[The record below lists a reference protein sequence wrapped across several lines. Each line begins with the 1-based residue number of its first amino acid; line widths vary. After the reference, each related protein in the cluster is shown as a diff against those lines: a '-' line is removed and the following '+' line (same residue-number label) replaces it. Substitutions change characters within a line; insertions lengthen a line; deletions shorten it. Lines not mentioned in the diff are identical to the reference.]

1 MKKHNYLILL
11 LVLLFIQCNSGKK
24 TESLDNNEKKVEENI
39 TKVKENQTV
48 KETISDTVF
57 LIKCKNHYD
66 TLYTK
71 KFVSKVGEELLMTQ
85 ISYID
90 SQKVLSF
97 DSIFETKSHKYNRH
111 YESYD
116 ARTEV
121 KIYENDSIL
130 FSYTFNPI
138 QRKIDENKVLDLNDI
153 FYFGHMYSLYYF
165 DRNDNTIVI
174 RSHGTNDYYVFDIT
188 GKLIYIGEVRD
199 ANTTFDVN
207 LNLNAII
214 TNFELYDIEKRESF
228 SFNKLSRYPLLK
240 HILLNNENLLLIFNE
255 NEDKENT
262 YSIVSKELEV
272 INKGT
277 LRICDYR
284 TEVFN
289 EIYDGRIL
297 MFSNKEDKLQIIDN
311 KFPFDSKTISI
322 DDIKEYDDN
331 FSYHKSY
338 GFDCEDMLTSQI
350 IYMDTLNNEFRRSKY
365 SRPGD

>member
-11 LVLLFIQCNSGKK
+11 LALLFIQCNSGKK
-24 TESLDNNEKKVEENI
+24 NESLDNNDKKAEESI
-39 TKVKENQTV
+39 TEV
-48 KETISDTVF
+48 KETVFDTVF

-71 KFVSKVGEELLMTQ
+71 KFVSKSGEELLMTQ

-90 SQKVLSF
+90 SQTVLSF
-97 DSIFETKSHKYNRH
+97 DSIFETKSHIYNRH

-121 KIYENDSIL
+121 KIYEKDFIL
-130 FSYTFNPI
+130 FSYIFNPI

-153 FYFGHMYSLYYF
+153 FYFGHMYSLYYYNK
-165 DRNDNTIVI
+165 NDNTIII
-174 RSHGTNDYYVFDIT
+174 RSLGTKDYYVFDIT

-199 ANTTFDVN
+199 ADVTFDVN
-207 LNLNAII
+207 SNLNAII
-214 TNFELYDIEKRESF
+214 TNFELYDIEKRRPF
-228 SFNKLSRYPLLK
+228 SFNKLSKYPLLK
-240 HILLNNENLLLIFNE
+240 HLLLDNENLLLVFNE
-255 NEDKENT
+255 NEDKENNFF
-262 YSIVSKELEV
+262 IVSKELEV
-272 INKGT
+272 INKGV
-277 LRICDYR
+277 LRICNFR

-297 MFSNKEDKLQIIDN
+297 IFSNKEDILQIIDN

-322 DDIKEYDDN
+322 DSIKEYDDN
-331 FSYHKSY
+331 FQYHKSY
-338 GFDCEDMLTSQI
+338 GFDCEDMLTSEI
-350 IYMDTLNNEFRRSKY
+350 IYIDTLNNEFRRSRH

>member
-11 LVLLFIQCNSGKK
+11 LTLLFIQCNSGKK
-24 TESLDNNEKKVEENI
+24 NESIGNKDEKSEVNI
-39 TKVKENQTV
+39 TEIKENKTI
-48 KETISDTVF
+48 KETVYDTVF

-66 TLYTK
+66 TLFTK
-71 KFVSKVGEELLMTQ
+71 KFVSKSGEELLMTQ

-90 SQKVLSF
+90 SQTVLSF
-97 DSIFETKSHKYNRH
+97 DSIFETKSLKYNRH

-116 ARTEV
+116 ASTEV
-121 KIYENDSIL
+121 KIYKKDSIL
-130 FSYTFNPI
+130 FSYIFNPI

-153 FYFGHMYSLYYF
+153 FYFGHMYSLYYY
-165 DRNDNTIVI
+165 DKNDNTIII
-174 RSHGTNDYYVFDIT
+174 RSHGTKDYYVFDIN

-199 ANTTFDVN
+199 ANAIFDVN
-207 LNLNAII
+207 LNLDAII

-228 SFNKLSRYPLLK
+228 SFNKLSKYPLLK
-240 HILLNNENLLLIFNE
+240 HLLLDNDNLLLVFNE
-255 NEDKENT
+255 NEVKENAFF
-262 YSIVSKELEV
+262 IVSKELEV

-297 MFSNKEDKLQIIDN
+297 IFSNKEDKLQIIDN

-322 DDIKEYDDN
+322 DDIMEYDDN

-350 IYMDTLNNEFRRSKY
+350 IYIDTLNNEFRRSKY